1 MKSEKSRTYGLMTA
15 PPPPLEAALINVL
28 PRLRRYALV
37 LTGAVQQADDLVVD
51 TLAYARETQELRQ
64 HQTALLTWLFMLMH
78 ELHVD
83 ESARPRHSDAGTPR
97 NVGRGSGDQLK
108 IPGAGTR
115 SSRSESAETLG
126 RFSRLPVAQREILLM
141 VVVESLSY
149 GEVATLLGVPIATV
163 MSRLNRARA
172 NLTSM
177 TGEPPMSRKVPT

>member
-1 MKSEKSRTYGLMTA
+1 MTATA
-15 PPPPLEAALINVL
+15 PPLEDALIAML

-37 LTGAVQQADDLVVD
+37 LTGALQQADDLVVD

-83 ESARPRHSDAGTPR
+83 ESPRPRNGHAGTPR
-97 NVGRGSGDQLK
+97 GIEHRPGDQPR
-108 IPGAGTR
+108 IPDAGTR
-115 SSRSESAETLG
+115 SSRADSAETLD

-149 GEVATLLGVPIATV
+149 GEIATLLGVPIATV

-177 TGEPPMSRKVPT
+177 TGEPPVSGKVST